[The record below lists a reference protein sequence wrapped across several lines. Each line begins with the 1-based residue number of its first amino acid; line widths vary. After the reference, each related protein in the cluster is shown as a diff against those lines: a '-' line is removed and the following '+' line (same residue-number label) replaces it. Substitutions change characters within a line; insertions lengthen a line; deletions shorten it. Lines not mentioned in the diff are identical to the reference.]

1 MKHELSICLAGMA
14 VEGIVWL
21 RNNKNH
27 PCNLSFSPGGALLPL
42 AAERHRLP
50 VSTAVSTAMVCGEAT
65 RPWPPIYLR
74 LASTIR
80 YARRAVDEHAAG
92 AGLREDLAAKASP
105 NSLSPTLSSI
115 PAASASLTYHRA
127 QYLTSLASRVAFVLL
142 FTLDWLPVSC
152 VGYCRA
158 YYSPG
163 NIDTFWTGL
172 APTDSTDLHS
182 LSLPRSTHLTNLDY
196 DRTFQTRESA
206 MEQ

>member
-80 YARRAVDEHAAG
+80 HARRAVDEHAAG
-92 AGLREDLAAKASP
+92 AGLREDLVVKASA
-105 NSLSPTLSSI
+105 NSLSPTYPPYPL
-115 PAASASLTYHRA
+115 H
-127 QYLTSLASRVAFVLL
+127 
-142 FTLDWLPVSC
+142 LP
-152 VGYCRA
+152 
-158 YYSPG
+158 P
-163 NIDTFWTGL
+163 
-172 APTDSTDLHS
+172 
-182 LSLPRSTHLTNLDY
+182 
-196 DRTFQTRESA
+196 
-206 MEQ
+206 